1 MRKRNSNM
9 DKTANTHTIFAL
21 ATASGRAG
29 VAVLRISGPE
39 AGAVLKALTGRAL
52 PTVRTARL
60 RVLKDA
66 NGGRLDE
73 ALVLWFPGPASFT
86 GEDMVELHTHGS
98 TAVIEAVSGALYA
111 LGLRQAQA
119 GEFTRRA
126 FENGRLDLTEAEG
139 LADLI
144 DAESEGQRRQALRQ
158 MRGGLRDV
166 YEGWRTQIL
175 DALAMVEGEIDFPDE
190 GDVPD
195 ELAHRAEAGL
205 AALAEELDAALAGSN
220 RGERVRSGVDIAIIG
235 APNAGKSSILN
246 RLARRDAAIVSAEAG
261 TTRDIVEVHMHIA
274 GLPVRFSDTAGL
286 RETDNAIEAEG
297 VKRAKL
303 RAHDA
308 DLRLGVVDLTSDN
321 KEVLD
326 TLTAGDFVLCN
337 KADLMSGAA
346 RAASVGSVENQN
358 VSRETFYVSAE
369 TGAGFDVLEA
379 ALEQEIKSR
388 FALTEQAGLTRT
400 RHVECVR
407 SALSATHNA
416 VNNLSVA
423 PELAGADLRLAL
435 HAIKELAGEADIEA
449 VLDRVFSKF
458 CIGK

>member
-1 MRKRNSNM
+1 MKVKKAMN
-9 DKTANTHTIFAL
+9 DKSMSAQTIFAL
-21 ATASGRAG
+21 ATAAGRAG
-29 VAVLRISGPE
+29 VAVIRISGPD
-39 AGAVLKALTGRAL
+39 AGRVLQALTGRAL
-52 PTVRTARL
+52 PAPRIARL
-60 RVLKDA
+60 RVLKGQ
-66 NGGRLDE
+66 GGDTLDE
-73 ALVLWFPGPASFT
+73 ALVLWLPGPGSFT

-98 TAVIEAVSGALYA
+98 AAVIEVVTKEIYA
-111 LGLRQAQA
+111 LGLRQATA

-158 MRGGLRDV
+158 MSGGLRDV
-166 YEGWRTQIL
+166 YEGWRTKAL

-195 ELAHRAEAGL
+195 ALAHRAASGL
-205 AALAEELDAALAGSN
+205 EKLATELDAALNNSG
-220 RGERVRSGVDIAIIG
+220 RGERIRSGVDIAIIG

-286 RETDNAIEAEG
+286 RETDNLVEAEG
-297 VKRAKL
+297 VRRAKL
-303 RAHDA
+303 RAKDA
-308 DLRLGVVDLTSDN
+308 DLRLGVIDLTNNNNDVLSALTVGDLAVYNKVDL
-321 KEVLD
+321 
-326 TLTAGDFVLCN
+326 AG
-337 KADLMSGAA
+337 MP
-346 RAASVGSVENQN
+346 ASKN

-369 TGAGFDVLEA
+369 SGAGFNILEA
-379 ALEQEIKSR
+379 ALEREIKSR
-388 FALTEQAGLTRT
+388 FAMTEQAGLTRA

-407 SALSATHNA
+407 SALAA
-416 VNNLSVA
+416 IERGLDNLSVA
-423 PELAGADLRLAL
+423 PELAGADLRQAL

-449 VLDRVFSKF
+449 VLDRVFSQF